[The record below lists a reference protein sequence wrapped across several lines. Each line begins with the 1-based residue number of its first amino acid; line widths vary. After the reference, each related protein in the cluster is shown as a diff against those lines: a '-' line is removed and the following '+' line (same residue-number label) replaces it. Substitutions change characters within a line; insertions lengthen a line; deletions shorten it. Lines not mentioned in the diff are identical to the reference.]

1 MTATAARVREDDVV
15 LLRAGSG
22 TIHLGVRLG
31 RVHDTFCCTVID
43 SPHVRTW
50 TGEQATAYVEE
61 RARFVCDDCVTIA
74 DKPWR
79 LVCRITGWNG

>member
-1 MTATAARVREDDVV
+1 MSARTRVREDDVV

-43 SPHVRTW
+43 SPHVRTR
-50 TGEQATAYVEE
+50 TGEAAAAYAEE
-61 RARFVCDDCVTIA
+61 KADYVCDECLQVGE
-74 DKPWR
+74 KPWATI
-79 LVCRITGWNG
+79 CSITGWQ